1 MVTVSKH
8 VVKETPG
15 TGLPIIMILPELAG
29 LPVTQ
34 LRLEVITHRIL
45 SPTAGLQVNVVELVP
60 VFTPFN
66 FH

>member
-1 MVTVSKH
+1 MVTVSKQ
-8 VVKETPG
+8 VLKETPG
-15 TGLPIIMILPELAG
+15 IGLPIMIILPELAG

-45 SPTAGLQVNVVELVP
+45 SPTAGLQVNKVEFVP
-60 VFTPFN
+60 AFTPFN